1 MLLLT
6 KLVKHLKYTNIYN
19 FYNYHLKLLFNQ
31 YLLHH

>member
-6 KLVKHLKYTNIYN
+6 KLVKHLKYINIYN